1 MTSAFS
7 GIRILDFTRRLPG
20 AMATMLFA
28 DFGADV
34 VRVSA
39 PADEAE
45 RAHPG
50 YLCWD
55 RNKRRVALDVRT
67 YDGLSAARRLLATS
81 DVAVFD
87 SHPGELERLG
97 LDAITLLAANP
108 ALLHAWLPP
117 YGTEGRWSQLPAD
130 ELLIEAV
137 RGRSGERRVGE
148 ECRFRGAACH

>member
-20 AMATMLFA
+20 AMAMMLFA

-39 PADEAE
+39 PADDAE

-55 RNKRRVALDVRT
+55 RNKRRVALDVGT
-67 YDGLSAARRLLATS
+67 YDGLAAARRLLARA

-87 SHPGELERLG
+87 SRPGELERLG
-97 LDAITLLAANP
+97 LDAVLSHRTVSSSLLAR
-108 ALLHAWLPP
+108 
-117 YGTEGRWSQLPAD
+117 RWAHRKRCR
-130 ELLIEAV
+130 
-137 RGRSGERRVGE
+137 RGRL
-148 ECRFRGAACH
+148 